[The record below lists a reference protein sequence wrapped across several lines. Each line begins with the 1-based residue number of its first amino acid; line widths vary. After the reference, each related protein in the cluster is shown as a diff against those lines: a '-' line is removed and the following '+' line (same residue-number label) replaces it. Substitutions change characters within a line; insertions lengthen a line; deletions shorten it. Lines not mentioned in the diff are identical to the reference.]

1 MLITHGYSNALEFSL
16 VLFFVGNRTSNI
28 VIVIDL
34 CMIFLW
40 FIVNL
45 ESLRNC
51 LSTGVIYLLNPL
63 RITTCGLCIIGE
75 SIISIYGIN

>member
-1 MLITHGYSNALEFSL
+1 VAFESNVTFIY
-16 VLFFVGNRTSNI
+16 I
-28 VIVIDL
+28 VMVIDL
-34 CMIFLW
+34 YIVFLC

-51 LSTGVIYLLNPL
+51 LSTGVIYLSNPL
-63 RITTCGLCIIGE
+63 RITTCGLYIIGE